1 MNKPLLAAIC
11 LGATLGGSMLSM
23 TAKAEIYKWKDA
35 NGVIRYS
42 DIPPPANV
50 QTESL
55 KSGRAP
61 APAPVAK
68 PAATKAKA
76 TGEGGDT
83 AAVKPEDV
91 TPEKVKEAED
101 ILKKQN
107 CQNAKTNLNVLN
119 DGPVYRMNEK
129 GEREDLDQAAIA
141 KEKEK
146 ARQEVEKYCK

>member
-23 TAKAEIYKWKDA
+23 AAQAEIYKWKDA

-61 APAPVAK
+61 APVAK

-76 TGEGGDT
+76 LGAGEGGDT

-101 ILKKQN
+101 ILKKLSLVG
-107 CQNAKTNLNVLN
+107 K
-119 DGPVYRMNEK
+119 
-129 GEREDLDQAAIA
+129 DLDEYSLETVKMFHDDAGAAGFSLELA
-141 KEKEK
+141 
-146 ARQEVEKYCK
+146 ARR

>member
-1 MNKPLLAAIC
+1 MKKPLLVAIC
-11 LGATLGGSMLSM
+11 LGSILGGSMLSM
-23 TAKAEIYKWKDA
+23 AAQAEIYKWKDA

-55 KSGRAP
+55 KSGRTP

-68 PAATKAKA
+68 PAPSKAKA
-76 TGEGGDT
+76 PGDGGET
-83 AAVKPEDV
+83 AATKPEDI
-91 TPEKVKEAED
+91 TPDKVKEAED
-101 ILKKQN
+101 VLKKQN

-146 ARQEVEKYCK
+146 AKKEVEKYCQ